1 MLLTPAVRVRIYTSL
16 SRRDELIIAL
26 VRQEEIIHS
35 KHGMAWH
42 GMAWQRREIGK
53 HNVVLGLTDML

>member
-42 GMAWQRREIGK
+42 GMAWHGSDEKSANIMSS
-53 HNVVLGLTDML
+53 LG

>member
-42 GMAWQRREIGK
+42 GSDEKSANIMSS
-53 HNVVLGLTDML
+53 LG